1 MIASGN
7 RSPAPWERTL
17 IRWLV
22 LVSTVML
29 AWATLTVGAASG
41 EVELAEGDLA
51 TRPYVAQRSSD
62 VVDREATRS
71 LRDAAAEQIDGVTS
85 RNESIEQQ
93 VSDDLS
99 DLFAAVRRGVLGTQ
113 PEWLET
119 LSLPPTSTTTTTI
132 LPPSTTTTTAPSTTT
147 TTTTT
152 TAPATTSEPA
162 SQTEP
167 DEAPPAGEDEGGTAA
182 GAEDPDT
189 ETTSTTLAPTT
200 TTSATTTTT
209 TLPPPA
215 TVTLVGR
222 VFLDFNADSFITE
235 SGDYPEVGVELVT
248 VRALAPTGEGHD
260 TQTQANGDFS
270 LEVPEGVWDVIV
282 DSADPDLPPDFTVFL
297 PRRSQQIVCLGIGA
311 ECGLAPI
318 PFTPLTRPATLQVP
332 ELLRSYPQLDES
344 SVATLVEV
352 ATDDVI
358 RQALGEPPG
367 LVEIEQA
374 ALTLTADSFA
384 EEIKSEELLSAQ
396 SRILSDPPVVF
407 IGDVRHP
414 AAGEAASDIA
424 ASFLRPNSLL
434 DSGAT
439 EQLRSEARDSQE
451 EVTVSYRSG
460 QPIVSEGEPLTRL
473 IIDAIDQTGA
483 ATGRPVREA
492 GVLVV
497 LGAVTAVLALYLSRY
512 RSDLWDQIHLLT
524 LFGLL
529 TVLASGAVRFVTF
542 VGEVFGYEVGV
553 YVFPAV
559 AFGYF
564 TAVLLDH
571 RVGILMAV
579 IVAVVTALGTGD
591 AGATVYALLATLA
604 PVGFVSAVSSRRAFR
619 NSVAVSAAA
628 LAVIAAA
635 TAWIFHTSINES
647 PMGTMLQAAVL
658 AFASS
663 LIAAL
668 VALAAMAF
676 FESVFDVTTTLRLL
690 DLTDRN
696 HAALQLL
703 QEKAFGT
710 FNHSLM
716 VGTLAGAAASAIGA
730 NNLLA
735 RAAAYY
741 HDLGK
746 TENPSFF
753 IENQFGTVNPHD
765 QMSPEESAEVIR
777 RHVTDGMK
785 LAARHRIPSSV
796 AAGIIT
802 HHGTGVMR
810 FFYDKAMGLYGEEK
824 VSVDDYRHVGQKP
837 RSKEMA
843 ILMLADAVEGA
854 CRAAFQS
861 TPGEG
866 SPSEPTLQAIAAVTD
881 GIIRE
886 KMSDLQLN
894 EASLTFADIQ
904 TIRNAFIEAMSGHYH
919 QRIQYPNFP

>member
-1 MIASGN
+1 M
-7 RSPAPWERTL
+7 

-22 LVSTVML
+22 LISTVML
-29 AWATLTVGAASG
+29 SWATLTVGAASG

-51 TRPYVAQRSSD
+51 TRPYVAQRNSE
-62 VVDREATRS
+62 VVDQEATRS

-93 VSDDLS
+93 VNNDLS
-99 DLFAAVRRGVLGTQ
+99 DLFAVVRRGVFAAE

-132 LPPSTTTTTAPSTTT
+132 PTPSTTTTTAPITTT
-147 TTTTT
+147 SS
-152 TAPATTSEPA
+152 PAAISEPA
-162 SQTEP
+162 SRDEEP
-167 DEAPPAGEDEGGTAA
+167 AQAPSAGAGAP
-182 GAEDPDT
+182 GAEDPVG
-189 ETTSTTLAPTT
+189 ETTPTTLAPTT
-200 TTSATTTTT
+200 TAAAVTTTTT

-215 TVTLVGR
+215 TVSLVGR
-222 VFLDFNADSFITE
+222 VFLDFDGDSSITE
-235 SGDYPEVGVELVT
+235 TGEYPEVGVELVT
-248 VRALAPTGEGHD
+248 IRALAASGEGHD
-260 TQTQANGDFS
+260 TQTQANGDFN
-270 LEVPEGVWDVIV
+270 LEVPEGVWEVIV
-282 DSADPDLPPDFTVFL
+282 DSADPDLPSDFTVFL
-297 PRRSQQIVCLGIGA
+297 PLRSQRIVCLGIGA
-311 ECGLAPI
+311 ECAVVPF
-318 PFTPLTRPATLQVP
+318 PFTPLTRPVPLQTS
-332 ELLRSYPQLDES
+332 ELRRSYPQLDETS
-344 SVATLVEV
+344 LAILVEV

-358 RQALGEPPG
+358 RQASGEPPG

-384 EEIKSEELLSAQ
+384 EEIKSDELLSAQ

-424 ASFLRPNSLL
+424 ASFLRPNSML

-439 EQLRSEARDSQE
+439 EQLREEVRDAQG

-497 LGAVTAVLALYLSRY
+497 LGAVMAVLALYISRY
-512 RSDLWDQIHLLT
+512 RADLWDRVHLLT
-524 LFGLL
+524 LLGLL
-529 TVLASGAVRFVTF
+529 TVLAAGAVRFVTF
-542 VGEVFGYEVGV
+542 VGDVFGYEVGV
-553 YVFPAV
+553 YVMPAV

-564 TAVLLDH
+564 AAVLLDN
-571 RVGILMAV
+571 RAGILMAV
-579 IVAVVTALGTGD
+579 ILVVVTAVGTRD
-591 AGATVYALLATLA
+591 PGATIYALLATLA
-604 PVGFVSAVSSRRAFR
+604 PVGFVSAASSRRAFR

-635 TAWIFHTSINES
+635 TAWIFHTSLTQA
-647 PMGTMLQAAVL
+647 PAGTMLQAAVL

-663 LIAAL
+663 LLAAL
-668 VALAAMAF
+668 VALAAMSF
-676 FESVFDVTTTLRLL
+676 FEGVFDVTTTLRLL

-716 VGTLAGAAASAIGA
+716 VGTLAGAAATAIGA
-730 NNLLA
+730 NSLLA

-753 IENQFGTVNPHD
+753 IENQFGMVNPHD
-765 QMSPEESAEVIR
+765 EMSPKESAEVIR

-785 LAARHRIPSSV
+785 LATRHRIPSSV
-796 AAGIIT
+796 AAGIVT

-810 FFYDKAMGLYGEEK
+810 FFYNKAMGLYGEEN
-824 VSVDDYRHVGQKP
+824 VDVDDYRHVGQKP

-861 TPGEG
+861 TPGQG
-866 SPSEPTLQAIAAVTD
+866 APSEPTQQAIAAVTD

-894 EASLTFADIQ
+894 EASVTFADIQ
-904 TIRNAFIEAMSGHYH
+904 AIRNAFIEAMAGHYH

>member
-1 MIASGN
+1 MTASGN

-29 AWATLTVGAASG
+29 SWATLTVGAESG
-41 EVELAEGDLA
+41 EVELAAGDLA

-62 VVDREATRS
+62 VVDRDATES
-71 LRDAAAEQIDGVTS
+71 LRDAAAEQVDGVTS

-99 DLFAAVRRGVLGTQ
+99 DLFAAVRTGVLDAQ

-119 LSLPPTSTTTTTI
+119 LSLPPTSTTTTVA
-132 LPPSTTTTTAPSTTT
+132 PPPTTTTTAPSTTT
-147 TTTTT
+147 TST
-152 TAPATTSEPA
+152 PATTSEPPSPPA
-162 SQTEP
+162 EP
-167 DEAPPAGEDEGGTAA
+167 DEAQAVGDDAAPTAP
-182 GAEDPDT
+182 GAESPGS

-200 TTSATTTTT
+200 TTPAATTTT

-215 TVTLVGR
+215 TVTLAGR
-222 VFLDFNADSFITE
+222 VFLDFNGDSFITE
-235 SGDYPEVGVELVT
+235 TGDYPEVGVELVT
-248 VRALAPTGEGHD
+248 VRALAPSGEGHD

-270 LEVPEGVWDVIV
+270 LEVPEGVWEVIV
-282 DSADPDLPPDFTVFL
+282 DSADPDLPSDFTVFL
-297 PRRSQQIVCLGIGA
+297 PLRSQQVVCLGIGA
-311 ECGLAPI
+311 ECAVAPI
-318 PFTPLTRPATLQVP
+318 PFTPLTRPAPLQIS
-332 ELLRSYPQLDES
+332 ELLRSYPQLDET

-352 ATDDVI
+352 ATGDVI
-358 RQALGEPPG
+358 RRAAGEPPG

-374 ALTLTADSFA
+374 ALTLTAESFA
-384 EEIKSEELLSAQ
+384 DEIKSDELLSAQ

-407 IGDVRHP
+407 IGDVRDP

-439 EQLRSEARDSQE
+439 EQLREEARDAQG

-473 IIDAIDQTGA
+473 VIDAIDQTGA

-497 LGAVTAVLALYLSRY
+497 LGAVMAVLALYISRY
-512 RSDLWDQIHLLT
+512 RADLWDRVHLLT
-524 LFGLL
+524 LLGLL
-529 TVLASGAVRFVTF
+529 TVLAAGAVRFITF
-542 VGEVFGYEVGV
+542 VGDVFGYEVGV
-553 YVFPAV
+553 YVMPAV

-564 TAVLLDH
+564 AAVLLDS
-571 RVGILMAV
+571 RAGILMAV
-579 IVAVVTALGTGD
+579 ILVVVTAVGTRD
-591 AGATVYALLATLA
+591 TGATIYALLATLA
-604 PVGFVSAVSSRRAFR
+604 PVGFVSAASSRRAFR
-619 NSVAVSAAA
+619 NSVAVSAGA

-635 TAWIFHTSINES
+635 TAWIFHTSLTQA
-647 PMGTMLQAAVL
+647 PAGTMLQAAVL

-663 LIAAL
+663 LLAAL
-668 VALAAMAF
+668 VALAAMSF
-676 FESVFDVTTTLRLL
+676 FESMFDVTTTLRLL

-716 VGTLAGAAASAIGA
+716 VGTLAGAAATAIGA

-746 TENPSFF
+746 TENPSLF
-753 IENQFGTVNPHD
+753 IENQFGMVNPHD
-765 QMSPEESAEVIR
+765 EMSPEESAEVIR

-796 AAGIIT
+796 AAGIVT

-810 FFYDKAMGLYGEEK
+810 FFYNKAIELYGEEN
-824 VSVDDYRHVGQKP
+824 VNVDDYRHVGQKP

-861 TPGEG
+861 TPGRG
-866 SPSEPTLQAIAAVTD
+866 GPSEPTQQAIAAVTD

-894 EASLTFADIQ
+894 EASVTFADIHA
-904 TIRNAFIEAMSGHYH
+904 IRNAFIEAMAGHYH

>member
-1 MIASGN
+1 MTASGN
-7 RSPAPWERTL
+7 RSPAPWERRL

-29 AWATLTVGAASG
+29 SWATLTVGADSG

-51 TRPYVAQRSSD
+51 TRPYVAQRNSD
-62 VVDREATRS
+62 VVDRDATQS

-99 DLFAAVRRGVLGTQ
+99 DLFAAVRSGVLDTQ
-113 PEWLET
+113 PEWLDT
-119 LSLPPTSTTTTTI
+119 LSLPPTSTTTTT
-132 LPPSTTTTTAPSTTT
+132 LPPPSITTTAAPATTTTTA
-147 TTTTT
+147 
-152 TAPATTSEPA
+152 APTTTSEPA

-167 DEAPPAGEDEGGTAA
+167 DESPPAGEDGAGPAA
-182 GAEDPDT
+182 GAEDTAGQSAP
-189 ETTSTTLAPTT
+189 TTLSPTT
-200 TTSATTTTT
+200 TTSTVTTTTT

-215 TVTLVGR
+215 TVTLAGR
-222 VFLDFNADSFITE
+222 VFLDFNGDSFITE

-248 VRALAPTGEGHD
+248 VRALAPSGEGHD
-260 TQTQANGDFS
+260 AQTQANGDFN
-270 LEVPEGVWDVIV
+270 LEVPEGVWEVIV

-311 ECGLAPI
+311 ECRLAPI
-318 PFTPLTRPATLQVP
+318 PFTPLTRPITLQVP

-344 SVATLVEV
+344 SLATLVEV

-358 RQALGEPPG
+358 RQALGGLPG

-374 ALTLTADSFA
+374 ALTLIADSFA
-384 EEIKSEELLSAQ
+384 EEIKSDELLSAQ

-460 QPIVSEGEPLTRL
+460 QPIISEGEPLTRL

-497 LGAVTAVLALYLSRY
+497 LGAVMAVLALYISRH
-512 RSDLWDQIHLLT
+512 RTDLWDRIHLLT
-524 LFGLL
+524 LLGLL
-529 TVLASGAVRFVTF
+529 TVLAAGAVRFVTF

-553 YVFPAV
+553 YVMPAV

-564 TAVLLDH
+564 TAVLLDS
-571 RVGILMAV
+571 RAGILMAV
-579 IVAVVTALGTGD
+579 ILVVVTAVGTRD
-591 AGATVYALLATLA
+591 PGATIYALLATLA
-604 PVGFVSAVSSRRAFR
+604 PVGFVSAASSRRAFR

-635 TAWIFHTSINES
+635 TAWIFHTSLTES
-647 PMGTMLQAAVL
+647 PAGTMLQAAVL

-663 LIAAL
+663 LVAAL
-668 VALAAMAF
+668 VALAAMSF
-676 FESVFDVTTTLRLL
+676 FESIFDVTTTLRLL

-716 VGTLAGAAASAIGA
+716 VGTLAGAAATAIGA

-746 TENPSFF
+746 TENPSLF
-753 IENQFGTVNPHD
+753 IENQFGMVNPHD

-777 RHVTDGMK
+777 SHVSDGVK

-796 AAGIIT
+796 AAGIVT

-810 FFYDKAMGLYGEEK
+810 YFYDKAIGLYGEEN
-824 VSVDDYRHVGQKP
+824 VNVDDYRHIGQKP

-861 TPGEG
+861 TPGQG
-866 SPSEPTLQAIAAVTD
+866 SPTEPTQQAIAAVTD

-894 EASLTFADIQ
+894 EASVTFADIQ
-904 TIRNAFIEAMSGHYH
+904 TIRNAFIDAMSGHYH

>member
-1 MIASGN
+1 MIASAN

-41 EVELAEGDLA
+41 EVELTEGDLA
-51 TRPYVAQRSSD
+51 TRPYVAQRNSV
-62 VVDREATRS
+62 VVDQEATGS
-71 LRDAAAEQIDGVTS
+71 LREAAAEQVDGVTS

-99 DLFAAVRRGVLGTQ
+99 DLFAAVRRGVLGPQ
-113 PEWLET
+113 PEWVET

-132 LPPSTTTTTAPSTTT
+132 PPPTTTTTAA
-147 TTTTT
+147 TTTT
-152 TAPATTSEPA
+152 TAAPTTTSEPA
-162 SQTEP
+162 PQTEP
-167 DEAPPAGEDEGGTAA
+167 EEDPSGVEDAGGAAA
-182 GAEDPDT
+182 GTEEPT
-189 ETTSTTLAPTT
+189 GETTSTTLAPTT
-200 TTSATTTTT
+200 TTSTVTTTST
-209 TLPPPA
+209 TLPPPT
-215 TVTLVGR
+215 TVTLAGR
-222 VFLDFNADSFITE
+222 VFLDFDGDSFVTE
-235 SGDYPEVGVELVT
+235 SGNYPEVGLELVT
-248 VRALAPTGEGHD
+248 VRALAPSGEGYD

-270 LEVPEGVWDVIV
+270 LEVPEGAWEVIV
-282 DSADPDLPPDFTVFL
+282 DSADPDLPSEFTVFL
-297 PRRSQQIVCLGIGA
+297 PRRSQQIVCRGIGA
-311 ECGLAPI
+311 ECRLDPI

-344 SVATLVEV
+344 SVATLVAV
-352 ATDDVI
+352 ASDDVI
-358 RQALGEPPG
+358 RQALGEAPG

-384 EEIKSEELLSAQ
+384 EEIKSDELLSAQ

-407 IGDVRHP
+407 IDDVRNP

-439 EQLRSEARDSQE
+439 EQLREEARDAQG
-451 EVTVSYRSG
+451 EVTVSYSSG
-460 QPIVSEGEPLTRL
+460 QPIVGEGEPLTRL

-497 LGAVTAVLALYLSRY
+497 LGAVMAVLALYISRY
-512 RSDLWDQIHLLT
+512 RADLWERVHLLT
-524 LFGLL
+524 LLGLL
-529 TVLASGAVRFVTF
+529 TVLAAGAVRFVTF
-542 VGEVFGYEVGV
+542 VGDVFGYEVGV
-553 YVFPAV
+553 YVMPAV

-564 TAVLLDH
+564 AAVLLDN
-571 RVGILMAV
+571 RTGILMAV
-579 IVAVVTALGTGD
+579 ILVVVTAVGTRD
-591 AGATVYALLATLA
+591 PGATIYALLATLA
-604 PVGFVSAVSSRRAFR
+604 PVGFVSAASSRRAFR
-619 NSVAVSAAA
+619 NSVAVSAAT
-628 LAVIAAA
+628 LGVIAAA
-635 TAWIFHTSINES
+635 TAWIFHTSLS
-647 PMGTMLQAAVL
+647 QAPAGTMLQAAVL

-663 LIAAL
+663 LLAAL
-668 VALAAMAF
+668 VALAAMSF
-676 FESVFDVTTTLRLL
+676 FESIFDVTTTLRLL

-716 VGTLAGAAASAIGA
+716 VGTLAGAAATAIGA
-730 NNLLA
+730 NSLLA

-746 TENPSFF
+746 TENPSLF
-753 IENQFGTVNPHD
+753 IENQFGMVNPHD
-765 QMSPEESAEVIR
+765 EMSPEESAEVIR

-796 AAGIIT
+796 AAGIVT

-810 FFYDKAMGLYGEEK
+810 FFYNKAIGLYGEEN
-824 VSVDDYRHVGQKP
+824 VDVDDYRHVGQKP

-861 TPGEG
+861 TPGQG
-866 SPSEPTLQAIAAVTD
+866 APSEPTQQAIAGVTD

-894 EASLTFADIQ
+894 EASVTFADIQ
-904 TIRNAFIEAMSGHYH
+904 AIRNAFIEAMAGHYH

>member
-41 EVELAEGDLA
+41 EVELTEGDLA
-51 TRPYVAQRSSD
+51 TRPYVAQRNSV
-62 VVDREATRS
+62 VVDQEATGS
-71 LRDAAAEQIDGVTS
+71 LREAAAEQVDGVTS

-99 DLFAAVRRGVLGTQ
+99 DLFAAVRMGVLGPQ
-113 PEWLET
+113 PEWVET
-119 LSLPPTSTTTTTI
+119 LSLPPTSTTTTI
-132 LPPSTTTTTAPSTTT
+132 PPPSPTTTAATTTTTA
-147 TTTTT
+147 
-152 TAPATTSEPA
+152 APTTTSEPA
-162 SQTEP
+162 PQTEP
-167 DEAPPAGEDEGGTAA
+167 DEAPSGVEDAGGADAGTEEPT
-182 GAEDPDT
+182 G

-200 TTSATTTTT
+200 TTSTVTTTST

-215 TVTLVGR
+215 TVTLAGR
-222 VFLDFNADSFITE
+222 VFLDFDGDSSITE
-235 SGDYPEVGVELVT
+235 TGEYPEVGVELVT
-248 VRALAPTGEGHD
+248 VRALGPSGEGHD
-260 TQTQANGDFS
+260 TQTQANGVFN
-270 LEVPEGVWDVIV
+270 LEVPEGVWEVIV
-282 DSADPDLPPDFTVFL
+282 DSADSDLPSDFTVFL
-297 PRRSQQIVCLGIGA
+297 PLRSQRIVCMGIGT
-311 ECGLAPI
+311 ECAVVPV
-318 PFTPLTRPATLQVP
+318 PFTPLTRPAPLQIS
-332 ELLRSYPQLDES
+332 ELLRSYPQLDET
-344 SVATLVEV
+344 SVATLVAV
-352 ATDDVI
+352 ASDDVI
-358 RQALGEPPG
+358 RQALGEAPG

-384 EEIKSEELLSAQ
+384 EEIKSDELLSAQ

-407 IGDVRHP
+407 IDDVRNP

-439 EQLRSEARDSQE
+439 EQLREEARDAQG
-451 EVTVSYRSG
+451 EVTVSYSSG

-497 LGAVTAVLALYLSRY
+497 LGAVMAVLALYISRY
-512 RSDLWDQIHLLT
+512 RADLWERVHLLT
-524 LFGLL
+524 LLGLL
-529 TVLASGAVRFVTF
+529 TVLAAGAVRFVTF
-542 VGEVFGYEVGV
+542 VGDVFGYEVGV
-553 YVFPAV
+553 YVMPAV

-564 TAVLLDH
+564 AAVLLDN
-571 RVGILMAV
+571 RTGILMAV
-579 IVAVVTALGTGD
+579 ILVVVTAVGTRD
-591 AGATVYALLATLA
+591 PGATIYALLATLA
-604 PVGFVSAVSSRRAFR
+604 PVGFVSAASSRRAFR
-619 NSVAVSAAA
+619 NSVAVSAAT
-628 LAVIAAA
+628 LGVIAAA
-635 TAWIFHTSINES
+635 TAWIFHTSLS
-647 PMGTMLQAAVL
+647 QAPAGTMLQAAVL

-663 LIAAL
+663 LLAAL
-668 VALAAMAF
+668 VALAAMSF
-676 FESVFDVTTTLRLL
+676 FESIFDVTTTLRLL

-716 VGTLAGAAASAIGA
+716 VGTLAGAAATAIGA
-730 NNLLA
+730 NSLLA

-746 TENPSFF
+746 TENPSLF
-753 IENQFGTVNPHD
+753 IENQFGMVNPHD
-765 QMSPEESAEVIR
+765 EMSPEESAEVIR

-796 AAGIIT
+796 AAGIVT

-810 FFYDKAMGLYGEEK
+810 FFYNKAIGLYGEEN
-824 VSVDDYRHVGQKP
+824 VDVDDYRHVGQKP

-861 TPGEG
+861 TPGRG
-866 SPSEPTLQAIAAVTD
+866 APSEPTQQAIAGVTD

-894 EASLTFADIQ
+894 EASVTFADIQ
-904 TIRNAFIEAMSGHYH
+904 AIRNAFIEAMAGHYH